1 MIVTV
6 RQLINDL
13 LNCNMD
19 ANIDVVLE
27 ISEEKLKEAVEEGG
41 ELYFSNLQIDYT
53 ESGNYP
59 RIILEDVK

>member
-1 MIVTV
+1 MTV
-6 RQLINDL
+6 RGLINEL

-19 ANIDVVLE
+19 ANIDVVLT

-41 ELYFSNLQIDYT
+41 ELYFGNLQIDYT

-59 RIILEDVK
+59 RIILEDVE

>member
-1 MIVTV
+1 MTV
-6 RQLINDL
+6 RELINEL

-19 ANIDVVLE
+19 ANIDVVLT
-27 ISEEKLKEAVEEGG
+27 ISEEKLKEAIEEGG
-41 ELYFSNLQIDYT
+41 ELYLGNLQIDYT

>member
-1 MIVTV
+1 MTV

-19 ANIDVVLE
+19 ANIGVVLT
-27 ISEEKLKEAVEEGG
+27 ISEEKLKEAIEDGG
-41 ELYFSNLQIDYT
+41 ELYLSGLQINHVED
-53 ESGNYP
+53 GNYP